1 MKILSYARQ
10 RKSQRSF
17 WLDRPFGF
25 QSKPGVVDLK
35 CNRLPY
41 HSSAICME
49 ECRCLDD
56 VSLRIQDTY
65 LQPCCADTRTHACM
79 HVLLGWAEMH
89 FIPAWRDACA
99 AVVRTASSD
108 GLSFHAVDY
117 LAGSSLLRVCHL
129 RSLHYLPR
137 FPRIAKPIEH
147 LPRNSYI
154 YNMADPI
161 SLTAAAAGFVGLAG
175 QLAHG
180 VIKLKEI
187 YTTIKDAPRDVTDL
201 CTKMESLQG
210 ILEEVGVQ
218 VQELSCGNIKIDTRT
233 LRNVITQCETSRYR
247 VETHVKQLGES
258 FRGNRAAAAR
268 YVFKKKEVQ
277 EMLSDLEQC
286 KSSLIIAR
294 QSIDGYVG
302 TLSVSGTCLLTC
314 VAQSRLTVTKR
325 FSISIRRC
333 RATTIRF
340 YNRRLGLR
348 QLCK

>member
-56 VSLRIQDTY
+56 VSLRIQDAY

-161 SLTAAAAGFVGLAG
+161 SLTAAAAGFIGLAG
-175 QLAHG
+175 QLAQG
-180 VIKLKEI
+180 VIKVKEI
-187 YTTIKDAPRDVTDL
+187 YTIINDAPRDVANL
-201 CTKMESLQG
+201 CSKMEALQAV
-210 ILEEVGVQ
+210 LDEVGDQ
-218 VQELSCGNIKIDTRT
+218 IQKLFHSKTSLDTRV
-233 LRNVITQCETSRYR
+233 LRDVIIQCETSRYR
-247 VETHVKQLGES
+247 VEAHVKKFSDGLRRN
-258 FRGNRAAAAR
+258 RGATMK

-286 KSSLIIAR
+286 KTSLILVR
-294 QSIDGYVG
+294 QSIDG
-302 TLSVSGTCLLTC
+302 
-314 VAQSRLTVTKR
+314 
-325 FSISIRRC
+325 
-333 RATTIRF
+333 
-340 YNRRLGLR
+340 
-348 QLCK
+348 